1 MKQNS
6 KIASFFNA
14 LFVNFRHLSFIEKIE
29 RVIERMNPTEKI
41 VFILAGIVMIVTGL
55 SLLVRVS
62 DTFLVAVPG
71 EGGSMSEGLIGSP
84 RFINPVIS
92 ISDTDKDLSGLIYSG
107 LLKHSKDGTLIPDL
121 ASSYEI
127 TDNGLVYHFKI
138 RTDAYFHDG
147 KDVTAD
153 DVIFTIEKIVDP
165 IIKSPKRTLW
175 EGVQIEKINNKE
187 LKFKLSKPYAPFI
200 NTLTLGILPKHLW
213 QDVTS
218 EEFPFSQFNL
228 SPIGSGPFQIEKVTR
243 NGSGIPSSITLSS
256 FNKYTLGKPLIKSLV
271 FKFFQNENLLI
282 KAYEANEI
290 ESMVTS
296 PKVATEIN
304 LDKNT
309 VQSSSLPRVFGVFLN
324 QNLAPVFLNK
334 EVREALDLSTPK
346 QRIVDEVLFGFG
358 KALHGP
364 NASLTLEDASKFG
377 DIEGARNLLLEADWK
392 ENAEGVLEKKTKS
405 GNVLFSFS
413 ISTSDSP
420 ELKQTALILKEVWE
434 KVGAKVDVKV
444 FEAGDL
450 SQNIIKPRKYDAL
463 LFGEVV
469 ENDTDLYPFWHSS
482 GRNDP
487 GLNISLYAN
496 ITVDKMLEDLQKSSD
511 PVEIKEKKEVV
522 ISEIKKDL
530 PAIFLFSPELIY
542 VQKGK
547 INNIS
552 LKQIG
557 TPSERFIDINKWFI
571 ETDKVWKFFVKN

>member
-14 LFVNFRHLSFIEKIE
+14 LFVNFRHLSFIGKIE
-29 RVIERMNPTEKI
+29 RVIERMNPAEKI

-138 RTDAYFHDG
+138 KADVYFHNG
-147 KDVTAD
+147 KEVTAD

-175 EGVQIEKINNKE
+175 EGIQIEKISDKE
-187 LKFKLSKPYAPFI
+187 LKFTLSKPYAPFI
-200 NTLTLGILPKHLW
+200 NALTLGILPKHLW

-256 FNKYTLGKPLIKSLV
+256 FNKYALGKPLIKSLV

-334 EVREALDLSTPK
+334 EVREALDLSAPK
-346 QRIVDEVLFGFG
+346 QRIIDEVLFGFG

-364 NASLTLEDASKFG
+364 SASLTLEDASRFG

-496 ITVDKMLEDLQKSSD
+496 ITVDKMLEDLQKSNDS
-511 PVEIKEKKEVV
+511 VEIKEKKEVV

-547 INNIS
+547 INNIA

-557 TPSERFIDINKWFI
+557 TPSERFIDISNWFI